1 MTDAASQ
8 HPGKTNALVE
18 AYFAKRA
25 NLVLFLSARTGSHAT
40 AEDLVQELYLKVAG
54 LDPAMETSSPN
65 ALLYRMA
72 INLAHDFARSQRR
85 SEVRDTAWRND
96 VRVELAGEDI
106 ADEPSA
112 ERVVISRERLAQ
124 LIAAIAALPPQ
135 RQKAFKLYKLQGM
148 TQAEAARVMGISVK
162 AIEGHISAALKV
174 LVTKVDP

>member
-1 MTDAASQ
+1 
-8 HPGKTNALVE
+8 
-18 AYFAKRA
+18 
-25 NLVLFLSARTGSHAT
+25 
-40 AEDLVQELYLKVAG
+40 
-54 LDPAMETSSPN
+54 METSSPN

-72 INLAHDFARSQRR
+72 INLAHDSARSQRR

-96 VRVELAGEDI
+96 VRVDLAGEEI

-148 TQAEAARVMGISVK
+148 TQAEAARVMRISVK

-174 LVTKVDP
+174 LVTKVDR